1 MDSLNVLLMTILS
14 FLACIMLGFILSKSK
29 KFSYLSD
36 RNNRFGAI
44 DGIRGY
50 LALSVFFH
58 HYVVTYYWKLNQVW
72 QRPPESFFQNLG
84 KVGVAIFFMITGFLF
99 FSRVISEDRT
109 INWFSLYKSRI
120 FRIYPLYLFSLC
132 AISFF
137 VFSASSFEVSVPAK
151 HLLKE
156 YVKWMFF
163 IGGTINDVSDTK
175 TIIAGVDWTLKYE
188 WLFYLMLPI
197 IFCLNRF
204 VGKLGLIFL
213 GLVAVYTYI
222 YPIRVGYVSSEY
234 LIYFAIGA
242 VAYPLSIYV
251 NANWKYNHVLVSTLS
266 LLLVAI
272 LLIYP
277 NTLDSFHVFLMAI
290 LFILVASGN
299 NIFGILSSRASV
311 LLGEISYSIYLLHGV
326 VLYFIFTYWS
336 PTKISNLTLSE
347 YALFLPIVSLVVVAV
362 SAITFLIIERPAIK
376 AGKNFTFK
384 SLKGRFLLR
393 KVV

>member
-1 MDSLNVLLMTILS
+1 MENLQVFLITILS
-14 FLACIMLGFILSKSK
+14 LFTCMVLGFTLSKTK
-29 KFSYLSD
+29 KFSYLSGRD
-36 RNNRFGAI
+36 NRFGAI

-58 HYVVTYYWKLNQVW
+58 HYVITYYWKLNQVW
-72 QRPPESFFQNLG
+72 QRPPENFFQNLG

-99 FSRVISEDRT
+99 FSRIINKDQTV
-109 INWFSLYKSRI
+109 NWFSLYKSRI

-137 VFSASSFEVSVPAK
+137 VFSASSFEVSVSAK
-151 HLLKE
+151 HLFKE

-204 VGKLGLIFL
+204 VGELGLIFL

-222 YPIRVGYVSSEY
+222 YPIRVGYFSSEY

-242 VAYPLSIYV
+242 AAYPLSAYI
-251 NANWKYNHVLVSTLS
+251 NAYLNYDHLLVSTLS
-266 LLLVAI
+266 LFLVST

-277 NTLDSFHVFLMAI
+277 HTLDSFHVIMMAA

-299 NIFGILSSRASV
+299 SIFGILSARASV
-311 LLGEISYSIYLLHGV
+311 LLGEISYSIYLLHGI

-336 PTKISNLTLSE
+336 PTEISNLTLSE
-347 YALFLPIVSLVVVAV
+347 YALFLPIVSFVVVV
-362 SAITFLIIERPAIK
+362 ISAITFLLIERPAIK

-384 SLKGRFLLR
+384 SLKGRFLPR
-393 KVV
+393 KVS